1 MPKIGEVAKFVR
13 SKNAGPFWIA
23 MDIFTNNKEDLLK
36 IANSKNLT
44 KARIAEVYGV
54 EEKNV
59 KIFRMDDL
67 NVIKVSVPR
76 VLPQGDKY
84 ERDMHAGQ
92 QFVQLA
98 ELEI

>member
-1 MPKIGEVAKFVR
+1 MAKIGEVAKFVR
-13 SKNAGPFWIA
+13 SKNAGSFWIT
-23 MDIFTNNKEDLLK
+23 MDIFAHNEADFQT

-44 KARIAEVYGV
+44 KARIAELYGTD
-54 EEKNV
+54 ENNV
-59 KIFRMDDL
+59 KMFFIKNL
-67 NVIKVSVPR
+67 NIIKISVPR
-76 VLPQGDKY
+76 RVPQGDKY